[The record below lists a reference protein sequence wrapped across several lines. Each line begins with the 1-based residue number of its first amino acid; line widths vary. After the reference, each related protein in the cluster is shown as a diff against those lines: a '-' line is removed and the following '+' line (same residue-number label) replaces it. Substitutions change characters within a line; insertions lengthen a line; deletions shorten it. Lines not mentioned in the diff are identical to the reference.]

1 MLMILPYHNSFQM
14 GTRMYQLNNAMEI
27 SHTTTSTS
35 PSQKKKT
42 MQKKKHNSQED
53 ETKLLVPNECP
64 IPQVQTNNNSNRKMF
79 HAIPKNNNE

>member
-1 MLMILPYHNSFQM
+1 M

-64 IPQVQTNNNSNRKMF
+64 IPQV
-79 HAIPKNNNE
+79 